1 MSDERERKE
10 NDREEEPDE
19 EAPGEKRVRTAAE
32 IAAERAARLAEQG
45 ADEATPEEE
54 PPEELPPPLSVS
66 DLLRYFCGVL
76 LEQAWQKL
84 GLRVDLATGEA
95 TEDLGEAR
103 LAIDALAALV
113 EKLDGLWMEQE
124 REFLKGELANLRL
137 NYVQRSSSKQKE
149 EGT

>member
-10 NDREEEPDE
+10 NDQEDEPDE

-32 IAAERAARLAEQG
+32 IAAERAARVAEQT
-45 ADEATPEEE
+45 AEEATPEEE

-66 DLLRYFCGVL
+66 DLLRCFCGVL

-84 GLRVDLATGEA
+84 GLRVDPATGETA
-95 TEDLGEAR
+95 EDLGEAR

-124 REFLKGELANLRL
+124 REFFKGELANLRL